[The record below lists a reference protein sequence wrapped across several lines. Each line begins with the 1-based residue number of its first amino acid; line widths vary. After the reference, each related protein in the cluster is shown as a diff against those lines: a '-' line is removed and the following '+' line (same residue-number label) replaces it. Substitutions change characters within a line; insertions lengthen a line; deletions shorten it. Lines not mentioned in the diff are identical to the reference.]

1 MEVLKAF
8 GYVALGMLIQ
18 WTTNRI
24 AWLKYYEGKK
34 EALQYESKRKV
45 R

>member
-8 GYVALGMLIQ
+8 GYVALGMGLQ
-18 WTTNRI
+18 WAANRI
-24 AWLKYYEGKK
+24 AWLKYYEGKR
-34 EALQYESKRKV
+34 EAAHDESKRKL